1 MSLNVPTTVPA
12 LLAPIV
18 KTAIN
23 VPTARRK
30 SVVTT
35 MRLRTCKFY
44 LSYYQ
49 DHVSAQ
55 GNGAR
60 LDAPMTVKSPT
71 RRNSHNG
78 HVFCWGWI

>member
-30 SVVTT
+30 SVMT
-35 MRLRTCKFY
+35 MTRLRIRKFY

-49 DHVSAQ
+49 DHVLAQ

-60 LDAPMTVKSPT
+60 HSTCT
-71 RRNSHNG
+71 EH
-78 HVFCWGWI
+78 